1 VEDLE
6 KFTKFFI
13 SSALMVL
20 ILSNIFPK
28 RLSMLEDDNLFM
40 KVYIIETI
48 VKIIRRVNDL
58 LTPLLVKN
66 EYLLLLV
73 LLEALSSTSNTSM
86 TDVKIV
92 HCELRTRHIYLLR
105 DIFFPL
111 PSKSRSCK
119 FSPLA

>member
-1 VEDLE
+1 MVEDLE

-73 LLEALSSTSNTSM
+73 LLEALSST
-86 TDVKIV
+86 
-92 HCELRTRHIYLLR
+92 
-105 DIFFPL
+105 
-111 PSKSRSCK
+111 
-119 FSPLA
+119 

>member
-1 VEDLE
+1 
-6 KFTKFFI
+6 
-13 SSALMVL
+13 MVL

-86 TDVKIV
+86 TDVKIEIGRAHV
-92 HCELRTRHIYLLR
+92 
-105 DIFFPL
+105 
-111 PSKSRSCK
+111 
-119 FSPLA
+119 